1 MYNFLRIQFRF
12 GRISA
17 AQLATLIG
25 TYITAEQYTEI
36 TGVSPEEGTDNG

>member
-1 MYNFLRIQFRF
+1 MYNFLRIQFRL

-36 TGVSPEEGTDNG
+36 TGVSPEGGTDNG

>member
-1 MYNFLRIQFRF
+1 MYNFLRIQFRL
-12 GRISA
+12 GRISE

-36 TGVSPEEGTDNG
+36 TGVSPAGGTDNG

>member
-1 MYNFLRIQFRF
+1 MYNFLRIQFRL

-36 TGVSPEEGTDNG
+36 TGFSPEEGTGNG